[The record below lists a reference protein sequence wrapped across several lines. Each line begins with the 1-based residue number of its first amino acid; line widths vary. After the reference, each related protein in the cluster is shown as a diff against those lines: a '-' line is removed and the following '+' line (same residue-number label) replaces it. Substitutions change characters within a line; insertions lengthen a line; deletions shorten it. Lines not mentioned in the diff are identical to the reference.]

1 MSIDHTD
8 LVALSEEM
16 CAGAG
21 EPHWRGAISR
31 AYYGAYHGCQDWH
44 SKLPAPGSANGPGGG
59 VHQQFI
65 NQLQNPAPE
74 LKNLE
79 VRLLSKKLS
88 AFLNLMKI
96 QRHRADYALG
106 ETIDAALAAN
116 MTARAKQIISLV

>member
-1 MSIDHTD
+1 M
-8 LVALSEEM
+8 
-16 CAGAG
+16 
-21 EPHWRGAISR
+21 
-31 AYYGAYHGCQDWH
+31 
-44 SKLPAPGSANGPGGG
+44 
-59 VHQQFI
+59 HQQFI